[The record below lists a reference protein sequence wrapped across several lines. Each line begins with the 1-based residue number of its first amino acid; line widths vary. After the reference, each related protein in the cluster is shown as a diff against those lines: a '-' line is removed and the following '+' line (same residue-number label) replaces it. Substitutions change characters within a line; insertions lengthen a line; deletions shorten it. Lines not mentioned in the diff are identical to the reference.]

1 VAHGHDGSRRSAMK
15 SCRDFQ
21 GIYFHREPV
30 DMRKG
35 INGLCD
41 VVSSSEMGPLQGK
54 NLFVF
59 VGGRRDL
66 MKILYFDE
74 SGFAIWM
81 KRLERDR
88 FPWPKKLT
96 EQVVTLTSQQLE
108 WLLQG
113 VDIWRLKSF
122 KQITFEKTG

>member
-1 VAHGHDGSRRSAMK
+1 M
-15 SCRDFQ
+15 
-21 GIYFHREPV
+21 HREPV

-41 VVSSSEMGPLQGK
+41 VVAGSGMGELQGR

-59 VGGRRDL
+59 VGRRRDL

-88 FPWPKKLT
+88 FPWPKKLPD
-96 EQVVTLTSQQLE
+96 QVVALSSQQLE

-113 VDIWRLKSF
+113 VDVWRLKSF
-122 KQITFEKTG
+122 EKVRFEKIS

>member
-1 VAHGHDGSRRSAMK
+1 MK
-15 SCRDFQ
+15 ACKDFDAV
-21 GIYFHREPV
+21 YLHREPV

-41 VVSSSEMGPLQGK
+41 VVASCAMGELQGK

-59 VGGRRDL
+59 TGRRRGL

-74 SGFAIWM
+74 TGFAVWM
-81 KRLERDR
+81 KRLEKDN

-96 EQVVTLTSQQLE
+96 EDVIGLTPQQLE

-113 VDIWRLKSF
+113 YDVWRLKSF
-122 KQITFEKTG
+122 KKVSFEKVA

>member
-1 VAHGHDGSRRSAMK
+1 MK
-15 SCRDFQ
+15 GCKEFTGVYLHRD
-21 GIYFHREPV
+21 PV

-41 VVSSSEMGPLQGK
+41 VVAGHMMGELQGK

-59 VGGRRDL
+59 VGRRRDL

-74 SGFAIWM
+74 TGFAVWM
-81 KRLERDR
+81 KRLEKER
-88 FPWPKKLT
+88 FPWPKKLPD
-96 EQVVTLTSQQLE
+96 EVVTVTPEQLG

-113 VDIWRLKSF
+113 YDVWRLRA
-122 KQITFEKTG
+122 FEKVTFDKVA

>member
-1 VAHGHDGSRRSAMK
+1 MRACQEFSGV
-15 SCRDFQ
+15 
-21 GIYFHREPV
+21 YLHREPV

-41 VVSSSEMGPLQGK
+41 VVASAAMGELQGK

-59 VGGRRDL
+59 TGRRRDL

-74 SGFAIWM
+74 TGYAVWM

-88 FPWPKKLT
+88 FPWPRKFPYD
-96 EQVVTLTSQQLE
+96 VVTITAEQLD

-113 VDIWRLKSF
+113 YDVWRLKA
-122 KQITFEKTG
+122 FEKVSFARVA